1 MEHRPRIRRLSG
13 AFSIHRLPARDPL
26 PAGLTDEP
34 MVWIGRTEA
43 ELSVVCRQRP
53 ERATWGE
60 VSGGWGALEVEGP
73 LDFAIVGLLAEI
85 TAVLARAEIS
95 VFALSTFDTDYVLVP
110 EDRLDEALRRLGE
123 AGFTP
128 YA

>member
-1 MEHRPRIRRLSG
+1 MEQRPRIRRLRDSF
-13 AFSIHRLPARDPL
+13 AIHRLPAGDPL
-26 PAGLTDEP
+26 PAGLVDEP

-43 ELSVVCRQRP
+43 ELSIVCRERP
-53 ERATWGE
+53 ERAAWGE

-85 TAVLARAEIS
+85 TAVLAGAKIS

-110 EDRLDEALRRLGE
+110 GDRLDEAVDRLGE
-123 AGFTP
+123 AGFAP

>member
-1 MEHRPRIRRLSG
+1 MDRRPRIRRLNG
-13 AFSIHRLPARDPL
+13 AWSIHRLPPNDPL
-26 PAGLTDEP
+26 PEGLADEP

-43 ELSVVCRQRP
+43 ELSIVCRQRP
-53 ERATWGE
+53 ERAAWGE
-60 VSGGWGALEVEGP
+60 VSGDWGALEVEGP
-73 LDFAIVGLLAEI
+73 LDFTIVGLLAQI
-85 TAVLARAEIS
+85 TATLAEAGIS

-110 EDRLDEALRRLGE
+110 GDRLDEALDQLGK

>member
-1 MEHRPRIRRLSG
+1 MEQRPRIRRLSDTFG
-13 AFSIHRLPARDPL
+13 IHRLPAGAPL
-26 PAGLTDEP
+26 PAGLVDEP

-43 ELSVVCRQRP
+43 ELSVVCRERP
-53 ERATWGE
+53 ERAAWGE

-110 EDRLDEALRRLGE
+110 GDRLDEAVDRLGK
-123 AGFTP
+123 AGFAP

>member
-1 MEHRPRIRRLSG
+1 MEQRPRIRRLSG
-13 AFSIHRLPARDPL
+13 VFSIHRLPAGDPL
-26 PAGLTDEP
+26 PEGLADEP

-43 ELSVVCRQRP
+43 ELSVVCRQIP
-53 ERATWGE
+53 ERAAWGE

-73 LDFAIVGLLAEI
+73 LDFTIVGLLAEI
-85 TAVLARAEIS
+85 TAVLAREEIS

-110 EDRLDEALRRLGE
+110 GHRLDDAIERLDE

-128 YA
+128 YV